1 MIEITK
7 INEVYS
13 HLKCDRSIAREVSEY
28 FSFFVNGYK
37 FMPSFRN
44 KTFDGKI
51 RLAKILS
58 NGNLEFPI
66 GLMRHLETFASENGY
81 TLNLNYTEEGLN
93 TVSRETLKKFVLNL
107 NLHSNGNKIEI
118 RDYQFDTVLNFLNTK
133 RMIALS
139 PTSSGKSLILYVIIR
154 YLLEFKCKVGLV
166 LVPNVSLCHQL
177 ASDFKDYSSHNGW
190 AAEDNIHTIF
200 SGKEKTSSK
209 PIILSTWQSIFKN
222 EKPFFKDFEFVVS
235 DECHLSSSS
244 SISSILNKCTN
255 TQFRIGVTGTLN
267 GTKVHSLQLE
277 ALFGAVQQVITTK
290 QLMDANQIA
299 SLKIK
304 CLVLKYPDEIR
315 KALTKLTYQEEID
328 FIVSNVGRNRFIRN
342 LALSLLGNTLVL
354 FQQIKHG
361 KVLYD
366 LISNSKNLGNRKV
379 YFISGNIDSLEREK
393 IRILLESETDAILI
407 GSVGTVATGMNAPS
421 LKNIIFS
428 HPSKSRVRNLQAAGR
443 ILRKNLNNDKAVL
456 YDIAD
461 NLIWKKHVNF
471 VMKHFAERIKI
482 YNSEKFDYKI
492 INIDLIKK

>member
-1 MIEITK
+1 MKLINRIEIQK
-7 INEVYS
+7 
-13 HLKCDRSIAREVSEY
+13 
-28 FSFFVNGYK
+28 
-37 FMPSFRN
+37 P
-44 KTFDGKI
+44 
-51 RLAKILS
+51 
-58 NGNLEFPI
+58 
-66 GLMRHLETFASENGY
+66 
-81 TLNLNYTEEGLN
+81 
-93 TVSRETLKKFVLNL
+93 ETLY
-107 NLHSNGNKIEI
+107 NLHIKN
-118 RDYQFDTVLNFLNTK
+118 D
-133 RMIALS
+133 
-139 PTSSGKSLILYVIIR
+139 
-154 YLLEFKCKVGLV
+154 
-166 LVPNVSLCHQL
+166 
-177 ASDFKDYSSHNGW
+177 HNYIVNN
-190 AAEDNIHTIF
+190 A
-200 SGKEKTSSK
+200 
-209 PIILSTWQSIFKN
+209 
-222 EKPFFKDFEFVVS
+222 VVS
-235 DECHLSSSS
+235 NCHLSSSA

-290 QLMDANQIA
+290 QLMDANQVA

-342 LALSLLGNTLVL
+342 LALSLSGNTLILYVL
-354 FQQIKHG
+354 VEKHG

-366 LISNSKNLGNRKV
+366 LLKNSKHIGDRKV
-379 YFISGNIDSLEREK
+379 YFIHGNIDSLEREK
-393 IRILLESETDAILI
+393 IRKLLETETNAILV

-421 LKNIIFS
+421 LKNIIFAA
-428 HPSKSRVRNLQAAGR
+428 PSKSRVRNLQAAGR